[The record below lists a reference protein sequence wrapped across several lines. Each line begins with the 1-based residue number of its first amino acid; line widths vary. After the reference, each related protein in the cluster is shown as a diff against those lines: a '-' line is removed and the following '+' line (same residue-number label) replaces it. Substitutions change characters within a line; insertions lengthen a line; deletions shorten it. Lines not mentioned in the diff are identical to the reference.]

1 MRLREAEP
9 FLVTFPPQLW
19 LKLDCCSNLRAPQPD
34 VQAFL
39 SDPVNTPAGGGVLI
53 FKRPSKQMV
62 SNLSLKAPKSVYMLK
77 RFVPIE

>member
-39 SDPVNTPAGGGVLI
+39 SDPVNTPVEVLI
-53 FKRPSKQMV
+53 FKRPSKETV